1 MGNLATFKSAWA
13 DERDAMRRAY
23 AKYSDTVAKLEQH
36 KGSKYGEEQIEAAR
50 ATYEAD
56 MDKARSTYGGRMGET
71 LKAMKA
77 AMERREKEQAAKV
90 PTDEQ
95 LRMLQAVA
103 LRSSITMAEY
113 QTYQDAMYGCDMAS
127 KALHDLAAE
136 RMPEGTNL
144 EPSRTIQSSAWEQCK
159 ELSNQARTLARW
171 DGGTQ
176 RGEALAAHL
185 EATRDKGGEGHNLSL
200 NNIPTDTS
208 KAFHSAAVAD
218 IDPTSPDFYKH
229 VLGML
234 LYDQTA
240 LELLD

>member
-1 MGNLATFKSAWA
+1 MGNLADFKKAWQS
-13 DERDAMRRAY
+13 ERDEMRRAY
-23 AKYSDTVAKLEQH
+23 NRYADTVAKLEQH

-95 LRMLQAVA
+95 LRLLQTIA

-113 QTYQDAMYGCDMAS
+113 KTYQDAMYGCDMAS
-127 KALHDLAAE
+127 SALHDLAAA

-144 EPSRTIQSSAWEQCK
+144 EPSRTLQDSAWSQCK
-159 ELSNQARTLARW
+159 ELSNMARTLARW
-171 DGGTQ
+171 DGGAT
-176 RGEALAAHL
+176 RGEALTAHL
-185 EATRDKGGEGHNLSL
+185 EEIREHKDAHQLTL
-200 NNIPTDTS
+200 NNVPTDTS
-208 KAFHSAAVAD
+208 KAFHSAAAAD
-218 IDPTSPDFYKH
+218 IDPTSPDFYKS
-229 VLGML
+229 VIGMM
-234 LYDQTA
+234 LYDEKA